1 MERRGFRLTY
11 GNAKLVGLALILMIS
26 GSFVVI
32 LGPRPHFYSPPEP
45 IPQTHSINF
54 NVTSEE
60 PEWNYTIRRSDFFG
74 NLDQIGITD
83 MDTNGTP
90 VGIVIQNLN
99 NVTLLALSGVS
110 RIADSSLVVQGSDY
124 YDFKIIVTRE
134 MGDANGS
141 LVILMWLI
149 LPPPAIDPIML
160 ITPFLIT
167 LIFSM
172 IIFWMIARTKTSRR
186 SIRPFGV
193 AILVLVSLALVS
205 PYIIGSLGGFFT
217 PRDLTEQVFFER
229 RTLVLNTSHP
239 GSLFPF
245 GNEVPNNTESFRIHS
260 FEDDNRKYHFELI
273 GANDEVVLSATH
285 ENSSIAWEILGDFVN
300 QEYSLSLDRVDVDV
314 DVSIS
319 IEISVTTAKLP
330 VDPLPSIILAVM
342 GFTALILAIVTSF
355 FVQTPEK
362 VLQN

>member
-1 MERRGFRLTY
+1 MERKGFRLAY

-45 IPQTHSINF
+45 IRQTHSINY

-134 MGDANGS
+134 SGNANGS
-141 LVILMWLI
+141 LVILIWLI
-149 LPPPAIDPIML
+149 PPPPAIDPIML

-172 IIFWMIARTKTSRR
+172 IIFWMIAKTKTSRR

-193 AILVLVSLALVS
+193 AILVLLSLALVS

-217 PRDLTEQVFFER
+217 PRDLTEHVFFER
-229 RTLVLNTSHP
+229 RTLVLNASHP
-239 GSLFPF
+239 DSLFPF
-245 GNEVPNNTESFRIHS
+245 GSEVQDDAESFRIHS
-260 FEDDNRKYHFELI
+260 FEDDERYHFELA
-273 GANDEVVLSATH
+273 GVDDEVVLSATH
-285 ENSSIAWEILGDFVN
+285 ENSSITWEILGNIVS
-300 QEYSLSLDRVDVDV
+300 QEHSLNLIRADSDV

-319 IEISVTTAKLP
+319 IEISATIIIPP
-330 VDPLPSIILAVM
+330 VNPLPSIILAIM
-342 GFTALILAIVTSF
+342 GFGTLILAIALGFSVRTRDDIG
-355 FVQTPEK
+355 
-362 VLQN
+362 QN